1 MNEPT
6 PFPTDT
12 SLPRAGAPDRPD
24 REGLFAVDAGS
35 LEALRARLAEQ
46 AQDQALVEI
55 AYRRLD
61 TPVGPLLLAA
71 TPVGLVRVAFE
82 REGFDAVLQTLAAR
96 VGPRVLEAPRR
107 LDGAA
112 RELDEYFAGRRR
124 VFDLPLD
131 LALSSGFRRSVQRLL
146 PDIAYGRT
154 RSYAEIAAQA
164 GNPRAVRA
172 VGTACAT
179 NPLPVL
185 VPCHRVLC
193 SDGGLGGYIGGL
205 EAKSSLLALEK
216 EGAAGEWEP
225 QTAT

>member
-6 PFPTDT
+6 PFSTDT

-185 VPCHRVLC
+185 VPCHRVLR